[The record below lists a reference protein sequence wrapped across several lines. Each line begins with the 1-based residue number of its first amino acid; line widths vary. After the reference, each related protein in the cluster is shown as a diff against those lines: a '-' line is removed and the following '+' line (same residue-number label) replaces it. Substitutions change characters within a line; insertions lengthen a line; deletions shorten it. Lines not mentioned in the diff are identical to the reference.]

1 MPRKKIDLP
10 LRPVDFPCPNCD
22 HTVTLT
28 TTVKLYC
35 SDLCSD
41 EAHFVRY
48 FRARIS
54 DGRINRPDIKEA
66 LQIRMGHILAGGY
79 NERER
84 RLPDDVRRA
93 VFERDKSL
101 CRTCGQPGTDI
112 DHIED
117 SSNALENLQVLCK
130 PCHNEKTLSR
140 FRPLPPEDDDEE
152 EGQEARAKKE
162 SLLLRVHSLT
172 PQRACDDEEGWNALS
187 RRLMSER
194 RQALR
199 EERLRYKKMS
209 KAEETQVDVDS
220 LTEELNE
227 LGKLREQQE
236 TLKEEQEARIAE
248 FYTPE
253 IKARVEDIKAEF
265 ADRAAG
271 TKEQI
276 DILSARVKERVA
288 QYGETVNGSGWQAV
302 WRKGHVDWDTEAIS
316 TYAEAHPEIL
326 VFRTGW
332 DLEAIED
339 YAESNPEIRALCCTE
354 GEPGVTI
361 RRIQRRSNRK
371 SDGS

>member
-10 LRPVDFPCPNCD
+10 VRPVDFPCPNCGY
-22 HTVTLT
+22 TVTLT

-54 DGRINRPDIKEA
+54 DGRINQPDIKEA

-93 VFERDKSL
+93 VFERDKNL
-101 CRTCGQPGTDI
+101 CRKCGQPGTDI
-112 DHIED
+112 DHIEG

-130 PCHNEKTLSR
+130 PCHNEKTLLR
-140 FRPLPPEDDDEE
+140 FRPLPPEDEE
-152 EGQEARAKKE
+152 EGGEVRAKKE
-162 SLLLRVHSLT
+162 RLLLRVHSLT

-209 KAEETQVDVDS
+209 KAEETKVDVDS

-236 TLKEEQEARIAE
+236 ALKEEQEARIAE

-253 IKARVEDIKAEF
+253 LKARVEDIKAEF
-265 ADRAAG
+265 ADCAAS

-288 QYGETVNGSGWQAV
+288 KYGETVNGSDWQAV
-302 WRKGHVDWDTEAIS
+302 WRKGHADWDTDSINS
-316 TYAEAHPEIL
+316 YAKTHPEIL
-326 VFRTGW
+326 IFRTLW

-339 YAESNPEIRALCCTE
+339 YAESNPEIRDLCCTA
-354 GEPGVTI
+354 GEPGVSI
-361 RRIQRRSNRK
+361 RRIQRRSNKK
-371 SDGS
+371 SDSD